1 MIRDFTAKDVP
12 DQSGKTFFITGAN
25 TGIGLET
32 AKVLAGRGAR
42 VLLGCRSRS
51 KAEQAASEI
60 AAAHSWKTDVDIVDL
75 DLGDL
80 SSIRAA
86 AEVVRGEERL
96 DGLINNAGV
105 MVPPR
110 ELTKDGF
117 ESQLGINHLGP
128 FALTG
133 LLLDKL
139 EETDDARVII
149 TSSNAHKRAK
159 FDFDDLNAERSYSRI
174 GRYAMSKLANLLHMY
189 ELDRRLRA
197 RGSSTLAVAVHPGVS
212 NTDLPRHMG
221 PFKVLVPLLGPVLN
235 TPAQAAWP
243 TLLGATAPGVA
254 SGQYFGPSGFG
265 EFSGPAKQVDST
277 RRSKDPQD
285 AKRLWKESIRLTG
298 VDPELPPA

>member
-1 MIRDFTAKDVP
+1 M
-12 DQSGKTFFITGAN
+12 
-25 TGIGLET
+25 
-32 AKVLAGRGAR
+32 
-42 VLLGCRSRS
+42 
-51 KAEQAASEI
+51 
-60 AAAHSWKTDVDIVDL
+60 
-75 DLGDL
+75 
-80 SSIRAA
+80 
-86 AEVVRGEERL
+86 
-96 DGLINNAGV
+96 
-105 MVPPR
+105 
-110 ELTKDGF
+110 
-117 ESQLGINHLGP
+117 
-128 FALTG
+128 
-133 LLLDKL
+133 LDKL